1 MDSIFYFYMLNAS
14 NYIFTKKKKIKLEKF
29 SSLFF
34 SKFIFLTSLVT
45 CSRKMRKRY
54 TLREVCMYVHG
65 AGKRNGK
72 GPSVKVNIFQSDT
85 GKQINLK

>member
-45 CSRKMRKRY
+45 CSRKDEK
-54 TLREVCMYVHG
+54 EVHFTGSVYVCAWG
-65 AGKRNGK
+65 WEAEW
-72 GPSVKVNIFQSDT
+72 
-85 GKQINLK
+85 